1 MELYNSIN
9 IYKFAVRIIPM
20 KPNMQSFET
29 LRRYED
35 PKTGRVVLE
44 VDDLEFL
51 KNPKHGFNWF
61 QRHIRHH
68 WLKWALRH
76 SDVIIAADRETAFD
90 IHRFY
95 FIPSERIS
103 VRP

>member
-1 MELYNSIN
+1 MELYNSIK

-20 KPNMQSFET
+20 KPNMLSFET

-35 PKTGRVVLE
+35 PKTG
-44 VDDLEFL
+44 
-51 KNPKHGFNWF
+51 
-61 QRHIRHH
+61 
-68 WLKWALRH
+68 
-76 SDVIIAADRETAFD
+76 RETAFD

>member
-1 MELYNSIN
+1 
-9 IYKFAVRIIPM
+9 M
-20 KPNMQSFET
+20 KHFEN
-29 LRRYED
+29 LRRYVNPETG
-35 PKTGRVVLE
+35 KTVLE

-51 KNPKHGFNWF
+51 RNPKHHYNWF

-68 WLKWALRH
+68 WLRWALKH
-76 SDVIIAADRETAFD
+76 SDLIIAADPETAFD